1 MIEFIFRAVAEIFG
15 FTLKATTWL
24 CFTEQTLPE
33 ISAIGGIV
41 VSIVATWVANFALKK
56 WGVHKRWCDVISTI
70 ITSLAT
76 IALTGVFYHFEHITA
91 LELATIIL
99 AIIGIGLFATRKFI
113 ENRSNETYRSNAEA
127 CY

>member
-1 MIEFIFRAVAEIFG
+1 MIEFIFRAVAEIFV

-24 CFTEQTLPE
+24 CVTEQTLPE
-33 ISAIGGIV
+33 ISAVGGIV
-41 VSIVATWVANFALKK
+41 VSIVATWFANFALKK
-56 WGVHKRWCDVISTI
+56 LGVHKRWCDVISTI

-91 LELATIIL
+91 WELTIIVL
-99 AIIGIGLFATRKFI
+99 VVIDIGLFATRKFI
-113 ENRSNETYRSNAEA
+113 ENWSDENYRNNAKA

>member
-24 CFTEQTLPE
+24 CVAEQTLPE

-41 VSIVATWVANFALKK
+41 VSIAATWVVNFALKK
-56 WGVHKRWCDVISTI
+56 LGAHKRWCDVISAI

-76 IALTGVFYHFEHITA
+76 IALTGVFYRFEHITA

-99 AIIGIGLFATRKFI
+99 AIISIGLVATRICIK
-113 ENRSNETYRSNAEA
+113 NWSNETYRNYAEA
-127 CY
+127 RY